1 MGTTHATECHPEPWC
16 GQVGLCRTPLESTR
30 LAGWVDLRS
39 SARLRPREAGGVHTW
54 VVDSQLR
61 QAIAASH
68 LRGVSDDVLE
78 RLLAAAVQTVIR
90 PGSVVHW
97 EGDDTAHL
105 ELVVSGALR
114 VVVTSPDGRTMTVRY
129 CRRGGLLGAMSLFSP
144 GFAMPAT
151 VQALVESRLLRAD
164 PGLVRTMA
172 GHPDIAHALIVELS
186 ERAKEFL
193 HEIPG
198 NAFGTVRQRVVRHL
212 LDLAAVADSGG
223 GEPVVSASQQDLADA
238 AGTVR
243 EVVVRVLRELRE
255 DGLVRTGRGRV
266 VLVDIPQLVEDELW
280 NLSS

>member
-1 MGTTHATECHPEPWC
+1 MD
-16 GQVGLCRTPLESTR
+16 R
-30 LAGWVDLRS
+30 
-39 SARLRPREAGGVHTW
+39 
-54 VVDSQLR
+54 QLR

-78 RLLAAAVQTVIR
+78 RLLAGAVQTVIR

-105 ELVVSGALR
+105 EVVVSGALR

-129 CRRGGLLGAMSLFSP
+129 CRPGGLLGAMSLFSP

-151 VQALVESRLLRAD
+151 VQALVESRLLRVD
-164 PGLVRTMA
+164 PGVVRTMV
-172 GHPDIAHALIVELS
+172 GHPAVAHALIVELS

-193 HEIPG
+193 YEIPG

-212 LDLAAVADSGG
+212 LDLAAVGDSG

-255 DGLVRTGRGRV
+255 DGLVRTGRGRI
-266 VLVDIPQLVEDELW
+266 VLVDIPQLVEDGLW
-280 NLSS
+280 DLSS